1 MLEIFVYA
9 FGIMYTPGPV
19 NLLSL
24 NAGLKGQE
32 SATARFCV
40 GVGCAMLLLFLVIGY
55 TGAWLIQPSYQLVIS
70 FMGSLYI
77 AYLGLKIVKGS
88 LKANDSLNDNDTP
101 SDSEIDKGAS
111 NRKLNFKNG
120 LLMQLLNPKSFIVIL
135 PIATVQFPAAN
146 VSGIGILI
154 SALLLSCLAFGAP
167 FCYLLVG
174 ARLGKLM
181 GLNKIGQSDSL
192 RYINIFLAILL
203 LYIAADIFYYHV
215 FSKIMLIG
223 V

>member
-1 MLEIFVYA
+1 MLEIFIYA

-24 NAGLKGQE
+24 NAGLKGHV
-32 SATARFCV
+32 SASSRFCV
-40 GVGCAMLLLFLVIGY
+40 GVGCAMLLLFLAFGY
-55 TGAWLIQPSYQLVIS
+55 TGAWLIQPNYQLIIS
-70 FMGSLYI
+70 FVGSLYI
-77 AYLGLKIVKGS
+77 AYLGFKVVRGNLQS
-88 LKANDSLNDNDTP
+88 SAADNRIEEGVD
-101 SDSEIDKGAS
+101 
-111 NRKLNFKNG
+111 NNKLNFKNG

-135 PIATVQFPAAN
+135 PIATVQFPAAE
-146 VSGIGILI
+146 VSGVGILI
-154 SALLLSCLAFGAP
+154 CAFLLSCLAFGAP

-181 GLNKIGQSDSL
+181 GLTKIGHSQSL
-192 RYINIFLAILL
+192 RYINLLLAILL

-215 FSKIMLIG
+215 FSKVMLIG